1 MMTKTLS
8 ILLIEDHP
16 MNRDML
22 VRRLRRRGFHV
33 LEAVDGLQ
41 GLSAARQHH
50 PDLILLDI
58 SLPEIDGYE
67 VARRLKADPQT
78 AGIPIVALTAHAL
91 AEDRQRALDAGCD
104 EYTTKPVDF
113 KALLAIMARI
123 LQEHTDA

>member
-1 MMTKTLS
+1 MMTKTFR

-22 VRRLRRRGFHV
+22 VRRLRRRGFYM

-41 GLSAARQHH
+41 GVAVARQHH

-58 SLPEIDGYE
+58 SIPEIDGYE
-67 VARRLKADPQT
+67 VARRLRADPQT

-91 AEDRQRALDAGCD
+91 EEDRQRALDAGCD

-113 KALLAIMARI
+113 KALLAIIERI
-123 LQEHTDA
+123 LQEHTEA

>member
-1 MMTKTLS
+1 MTKTFR

-22 VRRLRRRGFHV
+22 VRRLRRRGFYM

-41 GLSAARQHH
+41 GVAVARQHH

-58 SLPEIDGYE
+58 SIPEIDGYE
-67 VARRLKADPQT
+67 VARRLRADPQT

-91 AEDRQRALDAGCD
+91 EEDRQRALDAGCD

-113 KALLAIMARI
+113 KALLAIIERI
-123 LQEHTDA
+123 LQEHTEA

>member
-1 MMTKTLS
+1 MMTKTFR
-8 ILLIEDHP
+8 ILLVEDHP

-22 VRRLRRRGFHV
+22 ARRLRRRGFHM
-33 LEAVDGLQ
+33 LEAIDGIQ
-41 GLSAARQHH
+41 GLAAARQYH

-58 SLPEIDGYE
+58 SIPEIDGYE
-67 VARRLKADPQT
+67 VARRLRADPQT

-113 KALLAIMARI
+113 KALLAIIARI
-123 LQEHTDA
+123 LQERTDA

>member
-1 MMTKTLS
+1 MMTKTFR
-8 ILLIEDHP
+8 ILLVEDHP

-22 VRRLRRRGFHV
+22 VRRLRRRGFHM
-33 LEAVDGLQ
+33 LEAIDGIQ
-41 GLSAARQHH
+41 GLAAARQYH

-58 SLPEIDGYE
+58 SIPEIDGYE
-67 VARRLKADPQT
+67 VARRLRADPQT

-113 KALLAIMARI
+113 KALLAIIARI
-123 LQEHTDA
+123 LQERTDA

>member
-22 VRRLRRRGFHV
+22 ARRLGRRGFHV

-41 GLSAARQHH
+41 GLAMARQHH

-67 VARRLKADPQT
+67 VTRRLKADPQT
-78 AGIPIVALTAHAL
+78 AGVPIVALTAHAL
-91 AEDRQRALDAGCD
+91 VEDRQRALDAGCD

-113 KALLAIMARI
+113 KALLAIMERI